1 MTNIRFYI
9 PLSFILVDIGKWSMA
24 EEIVSHIDLTPRAS
38 STEIKHPNDGSIAE
52 IHPSNEIISPPS
64 HPMPNERVV
73 VDDALYNQQNPSPPP
88 EAHDMINHISN
99 PQDPLHI
106 LSTLQRSTANPF
118 ASPDM
123 LSGSH
128 TLPPQSPFGNM
139 EALPISPTEQPLQ
152 PQPFEQTDIPIAIKT
167 NGHPLPFGSM
177 EVSATD
183 SNQHLM
189 ISPQNGHTSIVP
201 LNMAKK
207 APNSIPDNILK
218 TIAEVRANRNM
229 DADVKTY
236 RPSGKEG
243 AGNIEFH
250 LSQKDDLNCTAH
262 EIYIIDG
269 ERTLLLTNK
278 KLTANIETMQDKTLN
293 HQALIENQNKIIYQ
307 LKQRLANSE
316 AQVDDS
322 LGLLIKHE
330 KSYQKLLRE
339 LNKTKSI
346 EGDTRRRN
354 EFLEK
359 QMIKE
364 KEERSHYEQL
374 SEHFKQEM
382 DRANEQLNAIK
393 IHSDKGCD
401 QSVDELQKKHSL
413 CIKELDEQRSTI
425 QGLYHEQTLIKDNL
439 GVFNRT
445 RTHYSK
451 RKCRIMK
458 KQLFAQDNALILL
471 KNEVQ
476 NQAHTLE
483 SMNRLISMK
492 HDTIEN
498 IHNAVT

>member
-1 MTNIRFYI
+1 
-9 PLSFILVDIGKWSMA
+9 
-24 EEIVSHIDLTPRAS
+24 
-38 STEIKHPNDGSIAE
+38 
-52 IHPSNEIISPPS
+52 
-64 HPMPNERVV
+64 
-73 VDDALYNQQNPSPPP
+73 
-88 EAHDMINHISN
+88 
-99 PQDPLHI
+99 
-106 LSTLQRSTANPF
+106 
-118 ASPDM
+118 
-123 LSGSH
+123 
-128 TLPPQSPFGNM
+128 
-139 EALPISPTEQPLQ
+139 
-152 PQPFEQTDIPIAIKT
+152 
-167 NGHPLPFGSM
+167 
-177 EVSATD
+177 
-183 SNQHLM
+183 
-189 ISPQNGHTSIVP
+189 
-201 LNMAKK
+201 
-207 APNSIPDNILK
+207 
-218 TIAEVRANRNM
+218 
-229 DADVKTY
+229 
-236 RPSGKEG
+236 
-243 AGNIEFH
+243 
-250 LSQKDDLNCTAH
+250 
-262 EIYIIDG
+262 
-269 ERTLLLTNK
+269 
-278 KLTANIETMQDKTLN
+278 MQDKTLN

-346 EGDTRRRN
+346 ESDTRRRN

-374 SEHFKQEM
+374 SEHFKEEM
-382 DRANEQLNAIK
+382 DRANEQLNTIK
-393 IHSDKGCD
+393 IHSNKGCD
-401 QSVDELQKKHSL
+401 QSVDELQKKHGL

>member
-1 MTNIRFYI
+1 
-9 PLSFILVDIGKWSMA
+9 MA
-24 EEIVSHIDLTPRAS
+24 EEIVSHIGLTPPAPP
-38 STEIKHPNDGSIAE
+38 TEIKHLNDVSIAE
-52 IHPSNEIISPPS
+52 IHPSSEIINPPS
-64 HPMPNERVV
+64 HPMPIERIV
-73 VDDALYNQQNPSPPP
+73 VDDAPYKQPNPIQPHD
-88 EAHDMINHISN
+88 AHDTINHISN

-106 LSTLQRSTANPF
+106 LSTLQRATANPF
-118 ASPDM
+118 ESLDTLP
-123 LSGSH
+123 GSH

-139 EALPISPTEQPLQ
+139 EALPISSTERPSQ
-152 PQPFEQTDIPIAIKT
+152 PQPFEQTDIPIAI
-167 NGHPLPFGSM
+167 
-177 EVSATD
+177 VSPTD
-183 SNQHLM
+183 SNQHLV

-201 LNMAKK
+201 LNVATK

-229 DADVKTY
+229 DANVKTY

-346 EGDTRRRN
+346 ESNTRRRN

-374 SEHFKQEM
+374 SEHFKEEM
-382 DRANEQLNAIK
+382 DRANEQLNSIK
-393 IHSDKGCD
+393 IHSNKGCD

-413 CIKELDEQRSTI
+413 CIKELDEQKSTI

-445 RTHYSK
+445 RAHYSK